1 MQRPVH
7 EVVALVHRLGP
18 VTPAPERLGI
28 LGGTFDPVHVGHLVA
43 ATEARHQLALDRVL
57 LVVAADPWQK
67 HGDVTAGA
75 EDRFDMVAAAIDGV
89 EGLEPSRLEIE
100 RGGPSYTIDTVRAL
114 TAPNRS
120 LFLILGVDVAQQL
133 DTWHNV
139 EELPAAVT
147 IAVVSRADPD
157 GEVAAPQLDG
167 WSVAPVTM
175 PRLDVSSTDIR
186 RRLRAG
192 APVDYLV
199 PPGAVRVMRERRL
212 YTPAG

>member
-1 MQRPVH
+1 
-7 EVVALVHRLGP
+7 

-75 EDRFDMVAAAIDGV
+75 ADRYDMVAAACEGV
-89 EGLEPSRLEIE
+89 DGLEPSRIEID

-114 TAPNRS
+114 AAPSRS
-120 LFLILGVDVAQQL
+120 LFLVVGVDVVRQI
-133 DTWHNV
+133 DTWRNV
-139 EELPAAVT
+139 EALPSAVT
-147 IAVVSRADPD
+147 LAVVSRADEHDEP
-157 GEVAAPQLDG
+157 PRLDG
-167 WSVAPVTM
+167 WNVVPVTM

-186 RRLRAG
+186 RRLRDG
-192 APVDYLV
+192 APVDFLV
-199 PPGAVRVMRERRL
+199 PAGAVRVMRDRRL
-212 YTPAG
+212 YTPAR

>member
-1 MQRPVH
+1 M
-7 EVVALVHRLGP
+7 
-18 VTPAPERLGI
+18 TPAPERLGI

-75 EDRFDMVAAAIDGV
+75 LDRYDMVAAACDGV
-89 EGLEPSRLEIE
+89 DGLEPSRIEID

-114 TAPNRS
+114 AAPDRS
-120 LFLILGVDVAQQL
+120 LFLVVGIDVARQI
-133 DTWHNV
+133 DTWRNV
-139 EELPAAVT
+139 EALQSAVT
-147 IAVVSRADPD
+147 LAVVSRADEHDEP
-157 GEVAAPQLDG
+157 PRLDG
-167 WSVAPVTM
+167 WNVVPVTM
-175 PRLDVSSTDIR
+175 PRIDVSSTDIR
-186 RRLRAG
+186 RRLRDG

-199 PPGAVRVMRERRL
+199 PAGAVRVLRDRRL